1 MKQMERQ
8 VSGDFTYDI
17 LPMFLKTLILLHT
30 LASVRP
36 GTRGR
41 EVKDEFLKRTL
52 TSRSVRRARLSTLCW
67 KKTSVHRT
75 ACSNPTSTNR
85 NSQWLNYKRDLYSS
99 VQISHIY
106 YSTSMPMAKRVQFPS
121 KNSIKGTINS
131 SILFLLLN
139 FTFFALL
146 YIYYLSQYIES
157 L

>member
-1 MKQMERQ
+1 MVLTAALLPVPREKSVMSFGRMWSFSLSTICGFVSEWKFTFNCPDLIFFSASSSSVNRKSNQKQSNGKSMKQRM
-8 VSGDFTYDI
+8 VILFI
-17 LPMFLKTLILLHT
+17 LPMFLNTLILLHT

-85 NSQWLNYKRDLYSS
+85 NS
-99 VQISHIY
+99 
-106 YSTSMPMAKRVQFPS
+106 
-121 KNSIKGTINS
+121 
-131 SILFLLLN
+131 
-139 FTFFALL
+139 
-146 YIYYLSQYIES
+146 
-157 L
+157 

>member
-1 MKQMERQ
+1 MMLTAALLPVPREKSVMSFGRMCSFSLSTICGF
-8 VSGDFTYDI
+8 VSEWKFTFNCPDLIFFSASSSSVNRKSNQKTNGRAWNRWKDRWMVILFI
-17 LPMFLKTLILLHT
+17 LPMFLNTLILLQT

-85 NSQWLNYKRDLYSS
+85 NSY
-99 VQISHIY
+99 
-106 YSTSMPMAKRVQFPS
+106 
-121 KNSIKGTINS
+121 
-131 SILFLLLN
+131 
-139 FTFFALL
+139 
-146 YIYYLSQYIES
+146 
-157 L
+157 